1 MSLLTR
7 KEITMSCKSAI
18 YTVNNSGTTVTTT
31 AGTFVQVPF
40 GSIVRRFGDSIK
52 LDGDSIL
59 CCNSGYFDVEI
70 SMSLTPTAAGTVT
83 IQLYQDGVAVP
94 GALSTITVP
103 AVATTETFPITALI
117 RNCGCNCGSVLTV
130 RINASAT
137 INNFATVVEKL

>member
-1 MSLLTR
+1 
-7 KEITMSCKSAI
+7 
-18 YTVNNSGTTVTTT
+18 
-31 AGTFVQVPF
+31 
-40 GSIVRRFGDSIK
+40 
-52 LDGDSIL
+52 
-59 CCNSGYFDVEI
+59 
-70 SMSLTPTAAGTVT
+70 MSLTPTAAGTVI